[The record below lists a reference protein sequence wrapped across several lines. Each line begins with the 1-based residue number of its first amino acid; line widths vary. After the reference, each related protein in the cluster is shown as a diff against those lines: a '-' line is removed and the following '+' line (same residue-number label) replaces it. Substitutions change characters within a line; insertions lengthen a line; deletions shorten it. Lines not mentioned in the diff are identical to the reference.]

1 MSRQLDKGL
10 GTTPGDPR
18 RFQVASES
26 RNSTKGFTLIELLVV
41 VSIIIIVS
49 AASIPMGLNFVR
61 HYQVMGAAQGI
72 AGQMQMARG
81 QAVKLNTQR
90 GVLLNF
96 NYPAQGQFQWTSLD
110 PNPMTGD
117 WDSPVYPAFAPRNY
131 LEGMAAYGTVPA
143 VPNNTLNPDPANGV
157 MSPRGTPIE
166 MPQDL
171 SFDPGA
177 SNALLF
183 RADGSVRA
191 VNAGGAS
198 GAGVLVPNGLT
209 WQMTVRDPRTNLTK
223 LITITRN
230 GRVTIED

>member
-1 MSRQLDKGL
+1 MD
-10 GTTPGDPR
+10 
-18 RFQVASES
+18 SES
-26 RNSTKGFTLIELLVV
+26 RNTTRGFTLIELMVV

-61 HYQVMGAAQGI
+61 HYQVMGAAQGV
-72 AGQMQMARG
+72 AAHMQMARG

-96 NYPAQGQFQWTSLD
+96 NYPGPGQYQWTSLD

-117 WDSPVYPAFAPRNY
+117 WDSPVYPVFAPRLY
-131 LEGMAAYGTVPA
+131 QEGMLNYGTVP
-143 VPNNTLNPDPANGV
+143 VPPANTLNPNPAQGV
-157 MSPRGTPIE
+157 MSPHGTPIDL
-166 MPQDL
+166 PQEL

-191 VNAGGAS
+191 VNAGGPS
-198 GAGVLVPNGLT
+198 GNGVLAPNGLT

-223 LITITRN
+223 VITITRN
-230 GRVTIED
+230 GRVTIEE